1 MIQSI
6 LINLHPNEYNQEL
19 RYYLFAVNL
28 DRCAA
33 GSWNILAD
41 ISSRACVMFETE
53 CSKTCMSLI

>member
-6 LINLHPNEYNQEL
+6 LINFHPNKHNQEL

-41 ISSRACVMFETE
+41 LYNRACVMFETE
-53 CSKTCMSLI
+53 YSKRCMSLI